1 MATKTQ
7 ERVHK
12 KNFQTG
18 LLVNIRLEWVR
29 LVIFPQVGNNLS
41 SSTNE
46 QLFQRG
52 KEDFK
57 EFNLVERPTPKNAQK
72 L

>member
-1 MATKTQ
+1 MAIKTQ

-12 KNFQTG
+12 KGIFR
-18 LLVNIRLEWVR
+18 LVSLVNIRLEWVR

-46 QLFQRG
+46 QLFQRS
-52 KEDFK
+52 KEDF
-57 EFNLVERPTPKNAQK
+57 RGI
-72 L
+72 

>member
-1 MATKTQ
+1 MAIKTQ

-12 KNFQTG
+12 KGIFR
-18 LLVNIRLEWVR
+18 LVSLVNIRLEWVR

-46 QLFQRG
+46 QLFQIG

-57 EFNLVERPTPKNAQK
+57 GI
-72 L
+72 